1 MATGSTVQSPA
12 EPNPAYPTTNSYA
25 TNETPQHSSGTTTS
39 SPNGMKAKA
48 GRPITLLQLRDGSM
62 YGLTNYWA
70 KDGELHYTTT
80 YGGQD
85 SVPFERIDLEKTLQ
99 LDADRGVPFVLPLQS
114 VPR

>member
-1 MATGSTVQSPA
+1 
-12 EPNPAYPTTNSYA
+12 
-25 TNETPQHSSGTTTS
+25 
-39 SPNGMKAKA
+39 
-48 GRPITLLQLRDGSM
+48 M
-62 YGLTNYWA
+62 YGLTDYWA

-99 LDADRGVPFVLPLQS
+99 LDTDRGVPIVLPLQS

>member
-1 MATGSTVQSPA
+1 LKRGKPPGKFNNTQTVR
-12 EPNPAYPTTNSYA
+12 
-25 TNETPQHSSGTTTS
+25 SS
-39 SPNGMKAKA
+39 

-62 YGLTNYWA
+62 YGLTDYWA

-99 LDADRGVPFVLPLQS
+99 LDTDRGVPIVLPLQS